1 VERDILL
8 AKRRILMSKRYNRMV
23 IEVRALRP
31 VGTLDPEDLSPD
43 GGCAVDGLWL
53 VSLTGRLGSQAN
65 LEGAALDVFHRVIPI
80 SNLEDYE
87 IKARKPSLED
97 GPIREDLGLF
107 SRLPDPPFTDRL
119 MHEAFGRAL
128 FLARPDAPAEAIV
141 FHVDTGEPDS
151 PNTLIEAAVFDRGI
165 LDEVRMVGEPIS
177 LLVEKGWLTE
187 ALQRPAPADT
197 GPEP

>member
-1 VERDILL
+1 MTIRKVHMI
-8 AKRRILMSKRYNRMV
+8 

-31 VGTLDPEDLSPD
+31 VEGLDTEDLSLN

-53 VSLTGRLGSQAN
+53 VSLTGRLGSQADS
-65 LEGAALDVFHRVIPI
+65 EGAALDVFHRVIPI

-87 IKARKPSLED
+87 IKARRPSPEN

-107 SRLPDPPFTDRL
+107 SRLPDPPFADRL

-141 FHVDTGEPDS
+141 FHVDMGEPDS

-165 LDEVRMVGEPIS
+165 LDKVRMVGEPIS
-177 LLVEKGWLTE
+177 LRVDKAWLSD
-187 ALQRPAPADT
+187 ALQRR
-197 GPEP
+197 EPNEASGLEP